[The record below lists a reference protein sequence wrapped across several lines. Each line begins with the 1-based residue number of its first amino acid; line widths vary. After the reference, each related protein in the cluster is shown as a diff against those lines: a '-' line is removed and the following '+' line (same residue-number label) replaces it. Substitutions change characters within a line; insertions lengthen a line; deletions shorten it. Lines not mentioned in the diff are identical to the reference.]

1 MRLLNPDG
9 TRMDW
14 EVPEA
19 GEVDGPRDEVEAA
32 IETYWR
38 ESRPG
43 FGAGDLQTDVFE
55 LIENIDA
62 RY

>member
-14 EVPEA
+14 EVPEP
-19 GEVDGPRDEVEAA
+19 GEPDEPRDEVEAA

-43 FGAGDLQTDVFE
+43 LGAGDLQADVFE

>member
-9 TRMDW
+9 TRMDFDI
-14 EVPEA
+14 PEA
-19 GEVDGPRDEVEAA
+19 GEVDEPRDEVEAA
-32 IETYWR
+32 IETYWS
-38 ESRPG
+38 ESRQT
-43 FGAGDLQTDVFE
+43 FGAGDLQADVFE